1 MIPFAL
7 PIGCLGELRLE
18 AAGLLCA
25 ACGRTC
31 PLWMKSRCRLPV
43 GKRAHKAS
51 REYKIGLEQRDK
63 KEVLV

>member
-1 MIPFAL
+1 LEHPLTVDLSLVSLRMIPFAL

-31 PLWMKSRCRLPV
+31 PLWMKSRC
-43 GKRAHKAS
+43 
-51 REYKIGLEQRDK
+51 
-63 KEVLV
+63 

>member
-31 PLWMKSRCRLPV
+31 PLWMKSRC
-43 GKRAHKAS
+43 
-51 REYKIGLEQRDK
+51 
-63 KEVLV
+63 